1 MTEVINPATEELITS
16 VESHSAEATK
26 DAIGRAAYAFT
37 RWRTTAPAERAELL
51 RAFARDVA
59 EAGHT
64 IGNARGEAGNVRDVL
79 NYFAG
84 GVERHLGDQIPVAGG
99 VNVTFNEPLG
109 VVGIIVPWNFPMPIA
124 GWGFSPALAA

>member
-1 MTEVINPATEELITS
+1 MTEVLNPATEALITS
-16 VESHSAEATK
+16 VDAHSVESAQ
-26 DAIGRAAYAFT
+26 DAIGRAADAFT
-37 RWRTTAPAERAELL
+37 RWRATDPAERAELL
-51 RAFARDVA
+51 RAFARAVDDDIENLAQLEVA

-99 VNVTFNEPLG
+99 VNVTFN
-109 VVGIIVPWNFPMPIA
+109 
-124 GWGFSPALAA
+124 